1 MFEPEGGSA
10 VHVPERPSQEISIL
24 RFADALKSA
33 PEADYDREKWIY
45 IPDFYADYRYVLGT
59 RGARPLICVGVNP
72 STAAPD
78 ALDNTLKSVSRIAA
92 ANGFDSWLM
101 YNVYAQRA
109 TRPDDMDR
117 ELNASLHAENLL
129 AFRYLLELAGE
140 APAVWAAWGAVIGK
154 RAYLPGCVRDLVA
167 LGQARGA
174 KWYCCGARS
183 KAGHPHHPLYLR
195 KDAPLEAFDVEGYLE
210 TL

>member
-1 MFEPEGGSA
+1 M
-10 VHVPERPSQEISIL
+10 HIPSGESQALSIL
-24 RFADALKSA
+24 TFADALRSD
-33 PEADYDREKWIY
+33 PQADYDRARWIY
-45 IPDFYADYRYVLGT
+45 VPDFYADYRYILGT

-78 ALDNTLKSVSRIAA
+78 DLDNTLKSVARIAA

-117 ELNASLHAENLL
+117 TLNEALHRENLL

-140 APAVWAAWGAVIGK
+140 APAVWAAWGAVIEK
-154 RAYLPGCVRDLVA
+154 RPYLPGCVRDLVR
-167 LGQARGA
+167 LGQAHAAR
-174 KWYCCGARS
+174 WSCCGPRS
-183 KAGHPHHPLYLR
+183 RAGHPHHPLYLR
-195 KDAPLEAFDVEGYLE
+195 RDAPLAPLDVGAYLDS
-210 TL
+210 LA